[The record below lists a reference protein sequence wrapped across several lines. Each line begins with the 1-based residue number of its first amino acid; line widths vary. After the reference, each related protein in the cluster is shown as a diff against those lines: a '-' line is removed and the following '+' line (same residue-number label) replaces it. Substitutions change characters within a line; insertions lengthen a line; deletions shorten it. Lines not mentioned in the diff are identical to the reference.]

1 MDKSSLK
8 YSRPSVIVATDADGY
23 TVKLDGKRRPTWVVV
38 APCQPRWTVPALKV
52 TYSNGGTMQREN
64 TFVLSSNGKTIKETD
79 VTPAPMASTMS
90 VMFKKS

>member
-1 MDKSSLK
+1 MGTDRTMSVKMDG
-8 YSRPSVIVATDADGY
+8 PHT
-23 TVKLDGKRRPTWVVV
+23 
-38 APCQPRWTVPALKV
+38 LKV
-52 TYSNGGTMQREN
+52 TYSSDGKMQREN

>member
-1 MDKSSLK
+1 MS
-8 YSRPSVIVATDADGY
+8 A
-23 TVKLDGKRRPTWVVV
+23 
-38 APCQPRWTVPALKV
+38 RWTVPALKV

>member
-1 MDKSSLK
+1 MS
-8 YSRPSVIVATDADGY
+8 DAR
-23 TVKLDGKRRPTWVVV
+23 T
-38 APCQPRWTVPALKV
+38 LKV
-52 TYSNGGTMQREN
+52 TYSGNGTMQREN